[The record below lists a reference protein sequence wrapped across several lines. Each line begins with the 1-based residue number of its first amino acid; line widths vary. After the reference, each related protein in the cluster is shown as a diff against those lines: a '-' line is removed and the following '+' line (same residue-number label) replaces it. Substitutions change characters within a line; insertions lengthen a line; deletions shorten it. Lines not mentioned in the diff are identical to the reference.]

1 MKKCRNCRY
10 IRKTKEMWCKCTG
23 YSVKPNDT
31 CDKWENSMKK
41 CDICGRAIY
50 YAGLLIGK
58 DKNSGKMICVCDEC
72 GNKIVNKMEQALLK
86 GVRQNNDL
94 DND

>member
-1 MKKCRNCRY
+1 MKYCRNCRY

-31 CDKWENSMKK
+31 CDKWEKLMKK
-41 CDICGRAIY
+41 CDICG
-50 YAGLLIGK
+50 K
-58 DKNSGKMICVCDEC
+58 
-72 GNKIVNKMEQALLK
+72 EQALLE

>member
-1 MKKCRNCRY
+1 
-10 IRKTKEMWCKCTG
+10 
-23 YSVKPNDT
+23 
-31 CDKWENSMKK
+31 MKK

-72 GNKIVNKMEQALLK
+72 GNKIASKIEKTLLK
-86 GVRQNNDL
+86 GVKEDEVIDL
-94 DND
+94 GTT